1 MYFQSAAHTRR
12 FYIYIYIYKERKK
25 TQIQVSESCS
35 LFMCNYQCI
44 STGCAIIFIVT
55 FIHVMPLLIWFRYE
69 LLTVTV
75 PVVKGEGG
83 GEKSSTSQRAK
94 NEAARSA
101 RKSPR
106 ITPGRLRKPTAEM
119 NTSPP
124 PNFHHSPHFFNLN

>member
-83 GEKSSTSQRAK
+83 ERSQVLLSVLKTRQLDRHGKAHG
-94 NEAARSA
+94 
-101 RKSPR
+101 SPLDGSESQQQR
-106 ITPGRLRKPTAEM
+106 
-119 NTSPP
+119 
-124 PNFHHSPHFFNLN
+124 